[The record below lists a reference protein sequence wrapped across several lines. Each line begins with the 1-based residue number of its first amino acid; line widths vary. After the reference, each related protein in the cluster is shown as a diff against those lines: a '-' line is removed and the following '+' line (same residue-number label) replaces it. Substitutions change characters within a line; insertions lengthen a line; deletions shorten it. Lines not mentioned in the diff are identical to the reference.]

1 MWEISNFDCETTV
14 KETEDKVKE
23 IDSKLQLNLPL
34 TEYSD
39 VKEQVKKK
47 QVTIQQLQRK
57 KMHKYRQ
64 LKYGEQIPE
73 KQTQNLKVNQLNQE
87 HKEENNENNQYN
99 SKRTYTATWRSIQPT
114 EQKNKTVKTNN
125 AM

>member
-1 MWEISNFDCETTV
+1 MWEQSNLDCETTF
-14 KETEDKVKE
+14 KETEHKIKE
-23 IDSKLQLNLPL
+23 IDSKLQLNLPV

-57 KMHKYRQ
+57 KMHKYCQ

-87 HKEENNENNQYN
+87 GKEENNKNNQYN
-99 SKRTYTATWRSIQPT
+99 SKRTYTAT
-114 EQKNKTVKTNN
+114 
-125 AM
+125 